1 MIKKKNLPYIIFII
15 FYFLFF
21 GVMMIFGSKYDLK
34 LNQEFFDPERIFSKT
49 FEIWGEA
56 PRFAMWA
63 PAAAVLLLTRHS
75 LAECISVIHKI
86 LPFIPEISEKAHQ
99 KKVYKFFNAVVNII
113 ETVGFTV
120 LTVLGCDKLIRNVG
134 KYYVDLSR
142 AVWYIISAVAA
153 AVLILIFSRIPK
165 RVLNK
170 LEPIA
175 LMGILIGLLYL
186 FTDPIK
192 NFINRARFREMVA
205 FSHGIP
211 DAKDP
216 AVTRNLME
224 SADYSCFTPWYRKGF
239 GGTMLNGIELEGS
252 SCPSGHMMSGCFIFI
267 SAVVCSAFEKL
278 KKFTVPACVLSFV
291 YVAVLGFTRMVR
303 GAHFLTDVSLGA
315 IIGMVFFL
323 FALGVLK
330 LFEKKN
336 ILPIRHFED

>member
-1 MIKKKNLPYIIFII
+1 
-15 FYFLFF
+15 
-21 GVMMIFGSKYDLK
+21 
-34 LNQEFFDPERIFSKT
+34 
-49 FEIWGEA
+49 
-56 PRFAMWA
+56 MWA

-86 LPFIPEISEKAHQ
+86 LPFIPEISEKAQQ
-99 KKVYKFFNAVVNII
+99 KKVYKFFYAVVNII
-113 ETVGFTV
+113 EIVGFTV

-216 AVTRNLME
+216 VPLQEILWNRQTTVVLHRGIGKV
-224 SADYSCFTPWYRKGF
+224 SAEQC
-239 GGTMLNGIELEGS
+239 
-252 SCPSGHMMSGCFIFI
+252 
-267 SAVVCSAFEKL
+267 
-278 KKFTVPACVLSFV
+278 
-291 YVAVLGFTRMVR
+291 
-303 GAHFLTDVSLGA
+303 
-315 IIGMVFFL
+315 
-323 FALGVLK
+323 
-330 LFEKKN
+330 
-336 ILPIRHFED
+336 